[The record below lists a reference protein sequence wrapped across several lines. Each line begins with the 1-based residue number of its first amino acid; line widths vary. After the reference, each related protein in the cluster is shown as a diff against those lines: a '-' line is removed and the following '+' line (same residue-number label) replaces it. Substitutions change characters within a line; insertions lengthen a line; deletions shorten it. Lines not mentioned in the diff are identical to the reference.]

1 MTRRT
6 RLLLVAALVLVG
18 LLTAHSALRALEH
31 GRRLRTRPDEPIQ
44 PWMTVPYIAHA
55 YRVHPTV
62 VQEALG
68 LPPEPPDRRPLREI
82 AAAQGRPP
90 AALIADVTAAVA
102 RGRPARPPAS
112 GTPPARPGEPRRG
125 P

>member
-31 GRRLRTRPDEPIQ
+31 GRRLRARPDEPIQ

-55 YRVHPTV
+55 YRVPPTM

-82 AAAQGRPP
+82 AAAQG
-90 AALIADVTAAVA
+90 
-102 RGRPARPPAS
+102 
-112 GTPPARPGEPRRG
+112 
-125 P
+125 